1 MLLYLT
7 IDRLLELH
15 MLAINHSGGSA
26 GVRDI
31 GRLEAA
37 VATQTQ
43 EVFEQELYG
52 TVSEKAAALIR
63 GIVQDHPFVDGN
75 KRTAILAGLTLLEV
89 NGQRFAA
96 EVGELEDFAV
106 CIATDQLNVDD
117 ITKWLELHSLSM

>member
-7 IDRLLELH
+7 IDQLLELH

-52 TVSEKAAALIR
+52 TVPEKAAALIR